1 MQLLAD
7 SLSMV
12 NEHLREHHELHV
24 DSVKELEDRSRVF
37 TELDGENV
45 KVDGMFQATNALQ
58 YGSEQFVLSELWHTA
73 STSRHKVFELRDK
86 VFGADGER
94 LPRGMHGAH
103 GKFNRLQWTIDGKK
117 RLVDQLGRTE
127 SEAEEERKI
136 QVDDV
141 DEEEEEEEEVGH
153 QHAGI
158 RLARFFTAD
167 Q

>member
-1 MQLLAD
+1 VQLLAD
-7 SLSMV
+7 SLSIV
-12 NEHLREHHELHV
+12 NEHLREHYELHMN
-24 DSVKELEDRSRVF
+24 SVKELEGRSRVF
-37 TELDGENV
+37 TELDGENA

-58 YGSEQFVLSELWHTA
+58 YGSEQFILSELWHTA

-94 LPRGMHGAH
+94 LPRGMHG
-103 GKFNRLQWTIDGKK
+103 KFNRLQWSIDGKK
-117 RLVDQLGRTE
+117 RLVDHLGRTE

-136 QVDDV
+136 QVDD
-141 DEEEEEEEEVGH
+141 EEEEEEEEVEH